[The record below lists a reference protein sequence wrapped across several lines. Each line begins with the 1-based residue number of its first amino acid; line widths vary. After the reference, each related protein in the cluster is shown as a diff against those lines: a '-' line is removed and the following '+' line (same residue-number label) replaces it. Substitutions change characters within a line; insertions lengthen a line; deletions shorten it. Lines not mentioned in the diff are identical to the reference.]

1 MAKCNNQRELHN
13 VKQNSP
19 CIHGVKL
26 CPIARQRGV
35 SLLEVLIAV
44 LVLSVGLLGI
54 AGLQTA
60 NLRNS
65 QSAQQRTIAVVLAT
79 SMAERIRSNVVIARA
94 GGFALEKQC
103 EKLDQAGNIQSVEL
117 ANWLDELRLNLGRS
131 DKSCGEVVY
140 TAASQ
145 QYVVNVYW
153 DDSRAL
159 GGSAEMAI
167 SYQVDL

>member
-1 MAKCNNQRELHN
+1 MKHHSRSCKRRELSAGN
-13 VKQNSP
+13 
-19 CIHGVKL
+19 
-26 CPIARQRGV
+26 RQRGV

-79 SMAERIRSNVVIARA
+79 SMAERIRSNVAIARN

-103 EKLDQAGNIQSVEL
+103 DDELEAGDSIQSVEL
-117 ANWLDELRLNLGRS
+117 KNWMDDLRLNLGAS
-131 DKSCGEVVY
+131 TSSCGEVVY
-140 TAASQ
+140 TAATQ

-159 GGSAEMAI
+159 GGSADMAI